1 VHGKWASV
9 SHEIRA
15 EDDPQRGSLHYE
27 THHYD
32 PVWYLH
38 VAVLRRHVPPSP
50 RQRVYAIRAAHFG
63 GPVADT
69 QLSANVARLN
79 ANQTFTGSAY
89 FNSSANRFAGGFS
102 GNGAGVSNV
111 NLATINSSGAIT
123 SVNPTLSFVLS
134 SSPDAGDG
142 SQGVVVADVN
152 GDGRPSPITT
162 NFQHLGITFSRDDG
176 LPPVAYDYVAIRRRT
191 PSPSNVVSTA
201 LVPGVADKQASHL
214 EVTTKTPWSAVGAY
228 FGNDRGDDDFTAI
241 SLTAF
246 GAANQFLGT
255 VQVTG
260 NGNKH
265 ADQFIGL
272 RSDEPIARVRFENLN
287 GDGAVS
293 KVFAVSLDD
302 FVFVPFTPP
311 K

>member
-1 VHGKWASV
+1 
-9 SHEIRA
+9 
-15 EDDPQRGSLHYE
+15 
-27 THHYD
+27 
-32 PVWYLH
+32 
-38 VAVLRRHVPPSP
+38 VLGFDQVP
-50 RQRVYAIRAAHFG
+50 
-63 GPVADT
+63 T
-69 QLSANVARLN
+69 N
-79 ANQTFTGSAY
+79 
-89 FNSSANRFAGGFS
+89 
-102 GNGAGVSNV
+102 
-111 NLATINSSGAIT
+111 
-123 SVNPTLSFVLS
+123 
-134 SSPDAGDG
+134 
-142 SQGVVVADVN
+142 
-152 GDGRPSPITT
+152 SPITT